1 MLRKLRISN
10 YALIEHLD
18 IDLKP
23 GFTAIT
29 GETGAGKSI
38 LLGALSLVLG
48 SRADTNILHDKNN
61 KCFVE
66 ATFDISKLDLKSKYT
81 ENDLEYEHE
90 TIFRREI
97 SITGKSRAF
106 INDTPVNVI
115 LMKEIGEMLV
125 DIHSQ
130 HDSLHLSDSA
140 FQLTILDGLAENE
153 NILSD
158 YKTLYQKYQQCK
170 AELNGF
176 IKNASESKANID
188 LQKFQLDELEKAK
201 LQAEEQEQLEQRL
214 SSLTHAEEIRIA
226 LFTAA
231 EQLNRSEINAIG
243 QIKDSQIALSR
254 IQKYLPEATTLAE
267 RLIETMIELKDI
279 ASEAENL
286 EQKIQFD
293 PNELEKINNRLS
305 LLRQLML
312 KHHCSNV
319 NELINLSNQ
328 LSEKLNSI
336 ENKDFNIEN
345 LKKTLSQHEN
355 KLTEKA
361 KQLSESRKK
370 MIPEIERAVSLL
382 LTQLGMPNAKFVAK
396 TENLKAFSP
405 TGSDSLQFLF
415 TANKGTS
422 VEDIAKVA
430 SGGELSRLMLAIKS
444 LVSGRKMIPTIIF
457 DEIDTGVSG
466 EIAAKVG
473 RIMASMAHST
483 QLIAITHLPQI
494 AGKANQ
500 HLFVFKRDDDKR
512 TKTMLIQLNESQRID
527 EIARMLSDDKIT
539 PASRNAA
546 KELISGF

>member
-10 YALIEHLD
+10 YALIEHLE

-66 ATFDISKLDLKSKYT
+66 ATFDISKLDLKAKFA

-97 SITGKSRAF
+97 SISGKSRAF

-115 LMKEIGEMLV
+115 QMKELGEMLV

-140 FQLTILDGLAENE
+140 FQLNILDGLAQNE
-153 NILSD
+153 NILAD
-158 YKTLYQKYQQCK
+158 YAELYRKFQQCK
-170 AELNGF
+170 AELNEL
-176 IKNASESKANID
+176 KRSATDSKANFE
-188 LQKFQLDELEKAK
+188 LLSFQLSELDKAGI
-201 LQAEEQEQLEQRL
+201 QAEETELLEQRL
-214 SSLTHAEEIRIA
+214 SSLNHAEEIKSA
-226 LFTAA
+226 LFTVA
-231 EQLNRSEINAIG
+231 EQLNRSEINAIR
-243 QIKDSQIALSR
+243 QIKDSHLALTK
-254 IQKYLPEATTLAE
+254 IQKYFPEAKSLAE
-267 RLIETMIELKDI
+267 RLFNQMIEIKDI
-279 ASEAENL
+279 AFEAENV
-286 EQKIQFD
+286 EQKVQYD
-293 PNELEKINNRLS
+293 PIELEKINNRLS
-305 LLRQLML
+305 FLRQLML
-312 KHHCSNV
+312 KHHCANI
-319 NELINLSNQ
+319 NELIKVREQ
-328 LSEKLNSI
+328 LQARINSI
-336 ENKDFNIEN
+336 ENKDFSIEN
-345 LKKTLSQHEN
+345 LIKTLSQLEV
-355 KLTEKA
+355 KLLEKA
-361 KQLSESRKK
+361 KQLSVSRKK
-370 MIPEIERAVSLL
+370 MIPEMERSVSLL
-382 LTQLGMPNAKFVAK
+382 LTQLGMPNARFVAQ
-396 TENLKAFSP
+396 TEALQTFSP
-405 TGSDSLQFLF
+405 TGSDSLKFLF

-444 LVSGRKMIPTIIF
+444 LTSGRKMIPTIIF

-473 RIMASMAHST
+473 RIMHSMAHTT

-494 AGKANQ
+494 AGKANH
-500 HLFVFKRDDDKR
+500 HLHVFKRDDDKR